1 MKEGFNKASNL
12 SKVTKLK
19 GKTMSKTPHADTIF
33 ALSTPYGMSG
43 VAIIRLSGSGAYGTA
58 LKISG
63 KSSLVTRKAT
73 LCKLVDPVS
82 RETLDHAVVVYF
94 KNPESYTGEDC
105 VEIHCHG
112 SVAVIEALLEA
123 LAKIEG
129 LRLAE
134 PGEFTRRAFE
144 NGKMDLTEAEAVADL
159 IHAQTQLQKDQAL
172 SQLEG
177 NLGRLYQ
184 GWADRLKHAL
194 AYVEAA
200 IDFADEE
207 LPDNVLSSAKDD
219 LVILKEDIANHLN
232 DNRRGEMLRDG
243 VRVAVIG
250 APNAGKST
258 LMNALMRRD
267 VALVS
272 NIPGTTRDVL
282 EGHLN
287 IGGVPVILSDTAGL
301 RPEQLTDEGQD
312 GIEKEG
318 IERALKVAQAANIKI
333 LVFDASQE
341 IVNQQNTLQLVDER
355 SILVANKW
363 DEKTADIDEDV
374 YIPISAKNEENLG
387 ALLKE
392 IERRAKEML
401 GKTGSLSLTRKRHRI
416 ALEESLEALGRALVA
431 PQIDLMGEDIRLAIR
446 AIGKITGRVDVEN
459 LLDVIFQ
466 DFCIGK

>member
-1 MKEGFNKASNL
+1 MSN
-12 SKVTKLK
+12 T
-19 GKTMSKTPHADTIF
+19 TRTDTIF

-43 VAIIRLSGSGAYGTA
+43 VAIIRLSGPKAYDTA
-58 LKISG
+58 LKLSG
-63 KSSLVTRKAT
+63 KKELMTRKAT

-82 RETLDHAVVVYF
+82 RETLDHAMLVFYR
-94 KNPESYTGEDC
+94 NPESYTGEDC
-105 VEIHCHG
+105 LEIQCHG
-112 SVAVIEALLEA
+112 SIAVVESIMDALGTFD
-123 LAKIEG
+123 G

-207 LPDNVLSSAKDD
+207 LPDDVLSSARAD
-219 LVILKEDIANHLN
+219 LSALNEDIVEHLN

-287 IGGVPVILSDTAGL
+287 IGGIPVILCDTAGL
-301 RPEQLTDEGQD
+301 RPEQLTDTGQD

-318 IERALKVAQAANIKI
+318 IKRALKVAQEANIKI

-341 IVNQQNTLQLVDER
+341 IATQQNTLQLVDES

-363 DEKTADIDEDV
+363 DERRAHIDEDV
-374 YIPISAKNEENLG
+374 YIPVSAKHEENLG
-387 ALLKE
+387 ALLQE
-392 IERRAKEML
+392 IEKRAKAML
-401 GKTGSLSLTRKRHRI
+401 GQTGSLSLTRKRHRV
-416 ALEESLEALGRALVA
+416 ALEESLDALNRALTA
-431 PQIDLMGEDIRLAIR
+431 SQIDLMGEDIRLAMR

-459 LLDVIFQ
+459 LLDVIFR

>member
-1 MKEGFNKASNL
+1 
-12 SKVTKLK
+12 
-19 GKTMSKTPHADTIF
+19 MSKTPHADTIF

>member
-1 MKEGFNKASNL
+1 
-12 SKVTKLK
+12 
-19 GKTMSKTPHADTIF
+19 MSKTPHADTIF

-43 VAIIRLSGSGAYGTA
+43 VTIIRLSGSGAYGTA

>member
-1 MKEGFNKASNL
+1 
-12 SKVTKLK
+12 
-19 GKTMSKTPHADTIF
+19 MSKTSHADTIF

-43 VAIIRLSGSGAYGTA
+43 VAIIRLSGSGAYSAA
-58 LKISG
+58 LEISG

-207 LPDNVLSSAKDD
+207 LPDNILSSAKDD
-219 LVILKEDIANHLN
+219 LVILKDDIANHLN

-341 IVNQQNTLQLVDER
+341 IVNQQNTLQLVDEK

-363 DEKTADIDEDV
+363 DEKAADIDEDV
-374 YIPISAKNEENLG
+374 YIPISAKNEENLS

-392 IERRAKEML
+392 IERRAKAMIGE
-401 GKTGSLSLTRKRHRI
+401 TGSLSLTRKRHRI
-416 ALEESLEALGRALVA
+416 ALEESLEAINRALSA
-431 PQIDLMGEDIRLAIR
+431 SQIDLMGEDIRLAMR

>member
-1 MKEGFNKASNL
+1 M
-12 SKVTKLK
+12 
-19 GKTMSKTPHADTIF
+19 
-33 ALSTPYGMSG
+33 
-43 VAIIRLSGSGAYGTA
+43 
-58 LKISG
+58 
-63 KSSLVTRKAT
+63 TRKAT

-123 LAKIEG
+123 LAKIKG

-184 GWADRLKHAL
+184 GWADRLRHAL

-219 LVILKEDIANHLN
+219 LVILKDDIANHLN

-318 IERALKVAQAANIKI
+318 IARALKVA
-333 LVFDASQE
+333 
-341 IVNQQNTLQLVDER
+341 
-355 SILVANKW
+355 
-363 DEKTADIDEDV
+363 
-374 YIPISAKNEENLG
+374 
-387 ALLKE
+387 
-392 IERRAKEML
+392 
-401 GKTGSLSLTRKRHRI
+401 TG
-416 ALEESLEALGRALVA
+416 
-431 PQIDLMGEDIRLAIR
+431 GEY
-446 AIGKITGRVDVEN
+446 
-459 LLDVIFQ
+459 
-466 DFCIGK
+466 